1 MTSATTQQR
10 PGPAYRRQP
19 AQKREALMAAA
30 RELFSANGYEETPTV
45 KIAERA
51 GVSEGILFHHF
62 GSKRKLFDKLAEEY
76 GQQCAEASM
85 PEESAEW
92 PTERTVRAA
101 FDFADR
107 DRNLYRLFAVAG
119 PKLERAPAGLVGV
132 EPVSVAG
139 VADVRPHVA
148 EDRDQ
153 LVTADLDL
161 DVIDETRKIWQFYRD
176 RRPETYGELTELLP

>member
-119 PKLERAPAGLVGV
+119 PKLDEFGTTPMSQVVVSAIQATLESDMESGV
-132 EPVSVAG
+132 VPPWEHSG
-139 VADVRPHVA
+139 H
-148 EDRDQ
+148 
-153 LVTADLDL
+153 
-161 DVIDETRKIWQFYRD
+161 
-176 RRPETYGELTELLP
+176 G